1 VVSVLVHTHQNQ
13 EGLRRALRY
22 LRAQTDIT
30 WEAVVMDSGD
40 GEGLAVAR
48 GFSDHR
54 IRAYR
59 NPGQGQVAALN
70 AALEV
75 VRGAVIALL
84 NDSDW
89 WEDRLYLHRICQ
101 TLRGGEALLHS
112 RAVETPELEVE
123 LTAEALRWHNPIPV
137 SGMAYPTVMHDW
149 LGGFDPNMGQLWDW
163 DWNLRVTA
171 SGVPL
176 RPIPDTCVSVTPAS
190 TQHAAAHARDL
201 AQLCQKH
208 GLGELRQPPSTISLE
223 SMAADD

>member
-1 VVSVLVHTHQNQ
+1 MVSVLVHTYQNQ
-13 EGLRRALRY
+13 EGLRRALRC

-40 GEGLAVAR
+40 GEGLSVAR

-59 NPGQGQVAALN
+59 NPGQGQTAALN

-89 WEDRLYLHRICQ
+89 WEDSLYLQRICQ
-101 TLRGGEALLHS
+101 TLRGGEALLYS
-112 RAVETPELEVE
+112 RASEIHDFETEITP
-123 LTAEALRWHNPIPV
+123 EALRWHNPIPV

-149 LGGFDPNMGQLWDW
+149 LGGFDSSVGQLWDW
-163 DWNLRVTA
+163 DWSLRVTA

-176 RPIPDTCVSVTPAS
+176 RPIPDSSVCVTPGMV
-190 TQHAAAHARDL
+190 THQAATRARDL
-201 AQLCQKH
+201 AHLCQKH
-208 GLGELRQPPSTISLE
+208 GLGELRQNFDPTPLE
-223 SMAADD
+223 SLAAD